1 MSSKLVKKLL
11 HQTSAPLRRAEDAT
25 DDSGRKRKSK
35 SRSASSTAAAKTK
48 DELVQDHIRSM
59 LRMDALID
67 SQSSKTAKQSFT
79 RQSHELKRR
88 KKEHNA
94 AKNTSTGNTR
104 GSSSVFSQQK
114 YSRTYNKARDKKDKE
129 EEYFNDIARALK
141 RARKSSKR

>member
-25 DDSGRKRKSK
+25 DDRGLKRK
-35 SRSASSTAAAKTK
+35 SRSAPSTTAAKTK
-48 DELVQDHIRSM
+48 DELVQDHIQSM

-67 SQSSKTAKQSFT
+67 SQSSKTAKRSFT

-88 KKEHNA
+88 HKERQSAKK
-94 AKNTSTGNTR
+94 TSTGNTR

-114 YSRTYNKARDKKDKE
+114 YSRTYNKTRDKKEKE

-141 RARKSSKR
+141 RAKKSSKR